1 MHALEQLKAQCEM
14 AEFSESDAST
24 FGTGSELEPENDVMA
39 PLSTSTPIIK
49 HQRLVKTGINC
60 HISHDILRRQSC
72 SNGSL
77 DPH

>member
-1 MHALEQLKAQCEM
+1 M

-49 HQRLVKTGINC
+49 HQDLLRLELIVIFLMTY
-60 HISHDILRRQSC
+60 
-72 SNGSL
+72 
-77 DPH
+77 